1 MAQALL
7 AQVVAVPRHRVS
19 SLHGPTMAP
28 RNAAQ
33 PGCCPWRWRVL
44 RKLSPCHCPW
54 RWRALR
60 KLSPCHGADMHN
72 VQTCSA
78 IGPTMAPDYSH
89 VCVIDPQNASA
100 MSGSSTPSSPLVDA
114 MASGGLP
121 VRVSDRSLR
130 QNLCRTG
137 VPCLGTHI
145 GEGGRRAVNGAWL
158 SGTRLVC
165 DWMGIA
171 PVRTFSTGFPILH
184 MSSYFTP
191 PWR

>member
-1 MAQALL
+1 MIGTSLCPSLVSAPFRVRTGLPNPD
-7 AQVVAVPRHRVS
+7 AVRGVGASCASCR
-19 SLHGPTMAP
+19 
-28 RNAAQ
+28 
-33 PGCCPWRWRVL
+33 
-44 RKLSPCHCPW
+44 
-54 RWRALR
+54 RAT
-60 KLSPCHGADMHN
+60 A
-72 VQTCSA
+72 QTC
-78 IGPTMAPDYSH
+78 TMYKHVQQLGQPWPQTTH